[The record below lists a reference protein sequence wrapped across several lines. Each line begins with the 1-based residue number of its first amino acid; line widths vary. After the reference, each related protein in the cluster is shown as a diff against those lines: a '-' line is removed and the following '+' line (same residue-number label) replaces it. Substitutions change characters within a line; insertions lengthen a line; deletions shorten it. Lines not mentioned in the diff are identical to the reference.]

1 MENKTALEWL
11 NSELERLTTGAG
23 IHMSW
28 QMMDSLINE
37 AKEKEKENL
46 IDFFMFFRDNGE
58 RYIGLSIE
66 QFVEEFYKQ
75 KFK

>member
-11 NSELERLTTGAG
+11 NSEIERLTTAAG

-46 IDFFMFFRDNGE
+46 IHFFMWFRDNGE
-58 RYIGLSIE
+58 KYLGLTIE
-66 QFVEEFYKQ
+66 QFVEEYYNQKYK
-75 KFK
+75 

>member
-11 NSELERLTTGAG
+11 NSELERLTTAAG

-37 AKEKEKENL
+37 AKEKDKENL

-58 RYIGLSIE
+58 KYLGLSIE
-66 QFVEEFYKQ
+66 KFVEEYYNQ